1 MFFQETSSMNDLLS
15 QLNPEQAAAAGT
27 VNGPVLVLAGA
38 GTGKTRVITYRIA
51 YMLSTGILAEQIL
64 GMTFTNKAA
73 REMRE
78 RLARLVDPKIAG
90 KVTLGT
96 FHSFCIRILR
106 REAKK
111 LGYLPGF
118 TIADD
123 SDQQGLLKQAAGE
136 AGCNTREGFPLAEVQ
151 STIGRWK
158 NKLLFPADAKRFAEN
173 SFEESCATIYD
184 HYQELLALQNSLDF
198 DDMLLLVHKLFS
210 DFPEVLERY
219 RDRYRYLLID
229 EYQDTN
235 AAQFTIVKQLTG
247 ENRNL
252 CVVGDDDQSIYS
264 WRGADISN
272 ILDFPQYFP
281 GAKVVKL
288 EQNYRST
295 SGILAAANAVIGVN
309 HERHAKKL
317 WSNLG
322 AGDKV
327 QVVKLAGG
335 TEEAEFV
342 AGMISQLKNSDA
354 NTSWS
359 DFAILY
365 RSNHLSR
372 EFEQALRRQQIPYRL
387 VGGQEF
393 YKRREIKDAVA
404 YLKLLVNPHDDQS
417 LLRILGTPPRG
428 LAGKAVER
436 LKIGRASE
444 HKPMLVQLGEEAF
457 QKELTPK
464 AADAAKEL
472 SDVFREY
479 AEKFREPGHLA
490 SKMIGFLRAA
500 GYLDGLQRIYKDLND
515 SMKRRENVDEFINAV
530 AQFEQ
535 RQAEPQTLEAYL
547 ESFALL
553 EENDRTDDSE
563 NDGDA
568 VTLSTVHASK
578 GLEFPVVFCVA
589 LERNLFPHERAVEDG
604 SLAEELRLFYVAI
617 TRARR
622 KLFITR
628 ATQRLQRGFLKPSLP
643 SPFLELLNE
652 DVADTPTPEELL
664 RPASDD
670 KVRQAFADIF
680 KMLEKGKRK

>member
-1 MFFQETSSMNDLLS
+1 MSDFLS
-15 QLNPEQAAAAGT
+15 QLNPEQADAAGT
-27 VNGPVLVLAGA
+27 ITGPVLVLAGA
-38 GTGKTRVITYRIA
+38 GTGKTRVITFRIA
-51 YMLSTGILAEQIL
+51 HMLSTGIMPEQIL

-78 RLARLVDPKIAG
+78 RLAQLVDPRIAG
-90 KVTLGT
+90 RVTLGT

-123 SDQQGLLKQAAGE
+123 SDQQGLLKQAAGA
-136 AGCNTREGFPLAEVQ
+136 AGCNTREGFPLAEIQ
-151 STIGRWK
+151 SVIGRWK
-158 NKLLFPADAKRFAEN
+158 NKLLFPEDAKRFADN
-173 SFEESCATIYD
+173 RFEETCATIYD

-198 DDMLLLVHKLFS
+198 DDMLLLVNKLFN
-210 DFPEVLERY
+210 DFPDTLEFY

-235 AAQFTIVKQLTG
+235 AAQFTIVKQLIG
-247 ENRNL
+247 DRCNL

-272 ILDFPQYFP
+272 ILDFPQHFP

-295 SGILAAANAVIGVN
+295 TSILNAANAVIGSN
-309 HERHAKKL
+309 SNRHDKKL
-317 WSNLG
+317 WSKLG
-322 AGDKV
+322 EGEKV
-327 QVVKLAGG
+327 QVVKTIGG
-335 TEEAEFV
+335 SEEAEFI
-342 AGMISQLKNSDA
+342 AGMIAQLKNADNA
-354 NTSWS
+354 VAWK

-372 EFEQALRRQQIPYRL
+372 ELEQALRRQQIPYRL

-393 YKRREIKDAVA
+393 YKRREIKDAIA

-428 LAGKAVER
+428 LAAKAVDQ
-436 LKIGRASE
+436 LKIGRATI
-444 HKPMLVQLGEEAF
+444 HKPMLDQLSSEDF
-457 QKELTPK
+457 LKTLTPK
-464 AADAAKEL
+464 AASAAKEL
-472 SDVFREY
+472 AAVFAAY
-479 AEKFREPGHLA
+479 TEKFREPGRLA
-490 SKMIGFLRAA
+490 AKITGFLRDVD
-500 GYLDGLQRIYKDLND
+500 YLDGLQRIYKDLTD
-515 SMKRRENVDEFINAV
+515 AMKRRENVDEFINAI

-535 RQAEPQTLEAYL
+535 RQSEPPTLETYL

-553 EENDRTDDSE
+553 EESDRTDEEE
-563 NDGDA
+563 NNGDA

-589 LERNLFPHERAVEDG
+589 LERNLFPHERALEEG
-604 SLAEELRLFYVAI
+604 SLDEELRLFYVAI
-617 TRARR
+617 TRAR
-622 KLFITR
+622 KQLYVTR
-628 ATQRLQRGFLKPSLP
+628 AAQRMQRGFMQPSLP
-643 SPFLELLNE
+643 SPFLELLTD
-652 DVADTPTPEELL
+652 DVADNPAPEDLL
-664 RPASDD
+664 RPAGDD

-680 KMLEKGKRK
+680 KMLEKKNRK